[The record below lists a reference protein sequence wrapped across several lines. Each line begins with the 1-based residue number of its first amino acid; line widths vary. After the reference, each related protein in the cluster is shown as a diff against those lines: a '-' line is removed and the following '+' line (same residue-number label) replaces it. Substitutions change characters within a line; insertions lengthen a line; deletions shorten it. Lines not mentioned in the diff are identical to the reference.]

1 MGANISPLEAD
12 SRRVL
17 DALRRIVREIRQSS
31 TQSERKL
38 GISGAQLFVLQH
50 LAASPARSLND
61 LASRTL
67 THQSS
72 VSVVVRRLIE
82 QGLARSR
89 PSEADGRRME
99 IEITAA
105 GRAVLN
111 RAPEPAQ
118 RRLFA
123 ALRKLPVQTRRD
135 LAGLLEELVREMG
148 VTQKKPTLFFE
159 DDPEPAAPKHPRLT
173 RRSRSNG

>member
-1 MGANISPLEAD
+1 MGANVNPLEAD

-17 DALRRIVREIRQSS
+17 DALRRIVRELRQSS
-31 TQSERKL
+31 TNAERKL

-50 LAASPARSLND
+50 LASSPVRSLND
-61 LASRTL
+61 LAARTL

-72 VSVVVRRLIE
+72 VSVVVRRLTE
-82 QGLARSR
+82 HGLVRSR

-105 GRAVLN
+105 GRSILN

-123 ALRKLPVQTRRD
+123 ALRKLPVQQRRV
-135 LAGLLEELVREMG
+135 LAGALEELVREMG
-148 VTQKKPTLFFE
+148 ATSRKPTLFFE
-159 DDPEPAAPKHPRLT
+159 E
-173 RRSRSNG
+173 